1 VAPSGVERFRQATTG
16 WELDI
21 REMSSSTHTAKEA
34 AEAVGVEVGAIVKSL
49 VFDSAG
55 EPILVLV
62 SGPNRV
68 SVEEL
73 STRLG
78 RDLGKADASFVKT
91 HTGWS
96 IGGVPPIG
104 HPSPLMT
111 VMDED
116 LFQQAELW
124 AAAGSADAVFQIS
137 PERLRELSLAVV
149 MQVT

>member
-1 VAPSGVERFRQATTG
+1 MASSGVERFRQATSA

-21 REMSSSTHTAKEA
+21 RQMQSSTHTAEEA
-34 AEAVGVEVGAIVKSL
+34 ARAVGVEVGAIVKSL

-55 EPILVLV
+55 EPVLVLV

-68 SVEEL
+68 NVEAL
-73 STRLG
+73 SARLG
-78 RDLGKADASFVKT
+78 RDLGKADASFVKA

-104 HPSPLMT
+104 HPSPLTT

-116 LFQQAELW
+116 LFHQPELW
-124 AAAGSADAVFQIS
+124 AAAGSADAVFPIS
-137 PERLRELSLAVV
+137 AERLRELSSAAV
-149 MQVT
+149 MPVT